1 MTGWQAAL
9 LPKPFRA
16 WGSLRALPWLWTQ
29 ISSTSLSWVAGPS
42 AFQLLFSGKRK
53 KSRASH
59 FLWSN
64 WEGGGC
70 VSFTHVPSAR
80 TQSYGHMPL
89 QRNQEYSLAGQPCAH
104 KKDNRFGVREHAS
117 KPSSDAIRFLSLCSW
132 KEDFRSHTGKSFH
145 LTSGQTKG
153 GLGLPLLLL
162 YDKPSQ
168 ISWHKMCHYVHA
180 FYVQESRK
188 GTVGPA
194 CSSSWGM
201 KSKGRDSKAQ
211 SNSVAG
217 AGLNWRSFF
226 CMTDAWSGRLCW
238 QECWRVV
245 SPCGFFPYSVALRV
259 AISHNVLWSCKNDY
273 PANMAETA
281 LPFMIYPWK
290 SFNII
295 STTFFVVVV
304 HGWVKNF
311 SRLHLLVGGVPRL
324 QFRGVSGMRKVV
336 AVIFGKHNL
345 LQWPHALATISTA
358 HSEWIISL
366 SRHTKCH
373 PITPSNVSPESHHV
387 SCVQG
392 WIKLL

>member
-117 KPSSDAIRFLSLCSW
+117 KPSSDAIRFSSLCSW

-194 CSSSWGM
+194 CSSSWGISIQRHRVTQWLGLDSTGGHSFAWLTPGLGGSVD
-201 KSKGRDSKAQ
+201 KSVDVWSLH
-211 SNSVAG
+211 VA
-217 AGLNWRSFF
+217 FF
-226 CMTDAWSGRLCW
+226 LTVWHSGWQFLTMFCGVARMTIQRTW
-238 QECWRVV
+238 QKLH
-245 SPCGFFPYSVALRV
+245 YL
-259 AISHNVLWSCKNDY
+259 LWSILGSHLTSF
-273 PANMAETA
+273 P
-281 LPFMIYPWK
+281 LHFFLLLFMGESKIFPDFTCWWEEYQGYN
-290 SFNII
+290 SEE
-295 STTFFVVVV
+295 
-304 HGWVKNF
+304 
-311 SRLHLLVGGVPRL
+311 
-324 QFRGVSGMRKVV
+324 FRGWEK
-336 AVIFGKHNL
+336 L
-345 LQWPHALATISTA
+345 LQSSLENTICYSGHMHWPQYPLHIQNESF
-358 HSEWIISL
+358 L
-366 SRHTKCH
+366 SQD
-373 PITPSNVSPESHHV
+373 IQNVIP
-387 SCVQG
+387 
-392 WIKLL
+392 